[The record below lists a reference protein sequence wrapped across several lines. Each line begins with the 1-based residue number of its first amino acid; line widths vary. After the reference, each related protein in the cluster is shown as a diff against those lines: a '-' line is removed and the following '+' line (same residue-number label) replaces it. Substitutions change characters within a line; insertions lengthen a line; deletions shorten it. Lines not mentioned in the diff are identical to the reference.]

1 MIRNVEIIGLESAI
15 QASKYPMAVDVSKVS
30 PEITE
35 RTLSLGSAPHG
46 SGHDSFLK
54 GVIVEADVT
63 ATIKFWVEWQRYH
76 FSDII
81 SSQSTMH
88 RIQKFNIEESCIEY
102 VSPAVIAE
110 VKRLADE
117 YNKNPSQENF
127 LKLVY
132 SVPVGLKLTARV
144 STNYLQLKT
153 NKYQR
158 KDHRLP
164 EWRAYCNWMDNLPH
178 FLELTEGVQE
188 HEIMYIGV

>member
-1 MIRNVEIIGLESAI
+1 MTIEWESTMIRNVEIIGLESAI
-15 QASKYPMAVDVSKVS
+15 QASKYPMAVDVSEVS

-88 RIQKFNIEESCIEY
+88 RIQKFNIEESCVEY
-102 VSPAVIAE
+102 VSPVIVSE
-110 VKRLADE
+110 VKRLAFW
-117 YNKNPSQENF
+117 YNQNPTQENF

-164 EWRAYCNWMDNLPH
+164 EWRAYCNWIDNLPH
-178 FLELTEGVQE
+178 FLGLTEGKA
-188 HEIMYIGV
+188 

>member
-1 MIRNVEIIGLESAI
+1 MTIEWESTMIRNVEIIGLESAI
-15 QASKYPMAVDVSKVS
+15 QASKYPMAVDVSEVS
-30 PEITE
+30 PEITK

-88 RIQKFNIEESCIEY
+88 RIQKFNIEESCVEY
-102 VSPAVIAE
+102 VSPVIVSE
-110 VKRLADE
+110 VKRLAFW
-117 YNKNPSQENF
+117 YNQNPTQENF

-164 EWRAYCNWMDNLPH
+164 EWRAYCNWIDSLPH
-178 FLELTEGVQE
+178 FLELTEGKA
-188 HEIMYIGV
+188 